1 MFRPKQL
8 SNDKVCGVV
17 ARSLVAL
24 AVGLLLVVGCSTQQ
38 TQASPS
44 PGSASH
50 TVCEDSG
57 GAWEQAR
64 GVCTRTATNANHI
77 DVALSATYP
86 DDLLD
91 NPTAGPPL
99 KNFVREFFTRFG
111 HPDDDLIRNGR
122 ADLTYQSFDHAPGVR
137 SIVFTNVWDLGGAH
151 PNDEITTFTFDLKN
165 NKPMTLAD
173 LFCEGINPLIALPPL
188 ARPYV
193 EHAVGQEIEIAQY
206 EPGQQYNYADDYR
219 AWYLD
224 GPDLVLVMPAAR
236 SGPAHAGQWQ
246 PHIPLAQL
254 HSVLRDGGC
263 AA

>member
-1 MFRPKQL
+1 M
-8 SNDKVCGVV
+8 
-17 ARSLVAL
+17 
-24 AVGLLLVVGCSTQQ
+24 GCSTQQ
-38 TQASPS
+38 APGSPS
-44 PGSASH
+44 PGSASL
-50 TVCEDSG
+50 TVCEDNAGS
-57 GAWEQAR
+57 WDQTR
-64 GVCTRTATNANHI
+64 DVCTRTATNAKHVDI
-77 DVALSATYP
+77 TLSAKYP

-99 KNFVREFFTRFG
+99 KDFLREFFTRFG

-122 ADLTYQSFDHAPGVR
+122 AELTYRSFEHTPDAR

-151 PNDEITTFTFDLKN
+151 PNDEITTFTFDLQN
-165 NKPMTLAD
+165 NKLLTLTD
-173 LFCEGINPLIALPPL
+173 LFCDGIDPLAALPPL

-193 EHAVGQEIEIAQY
+193 EATVGQDINITQD
-206 EPGQQYNYADDYR
+206 EPGQKYNYADDYR

-246 PHIPLAQL
+246 PHIPLTQL
-254 HSVLRDGGC
+254 HSILRDGGC